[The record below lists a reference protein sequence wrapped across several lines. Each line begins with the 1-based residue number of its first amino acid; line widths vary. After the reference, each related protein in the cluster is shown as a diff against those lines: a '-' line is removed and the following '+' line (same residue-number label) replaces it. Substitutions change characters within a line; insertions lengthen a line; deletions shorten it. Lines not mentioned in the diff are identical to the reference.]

1 MPHSLDHPNGG
12 YDALRKYNL
21 VAGLE
26 KLPDL
31 VTAITEELLPASY
44 ADHLKPVRVT

>member
-1 MPHSLDHPNGG
+1 MPHSLDHPNGA
-12 YDALRKYNL
+12 YDTLREYNL

-31 VTAITEELLPASY
+31 VTTITKELPGQL
-44 ADHLKPVRVT
+44 R